1 MRKTPEGN
9 ATSTGRLVSKVP
21 LLAILVSWICT
32 GGPPGVVAA
41 DSIDGRPLDV
51 RTFGARGDGM
61 ADDTVAVHAGVAAA
75 IKSGRTLLFPK
86 GTFLIKAPIH
96 VTAHG
101 LKIVGAGAQHTVL
114 KAGAKMDRLL
124 YLRGTGMVISRL
136 ALDGNKK
143 ATYGIHA
150 FHLNEQDSRLEFL
163 RVRRTRSHG
172 IFLDHSQVFEISNCI
187 AEGNGGDGFYISDCN
202 GTRISCCRSMA
213 NLGRGFC
220 VTRTDL
226 SGGCWL
232 LDCDAELNARE
243 GLVVSDMAGTPVVV
257 ERMWVETNNKP
268 VSLGPHI
275 FDAVRITSRSVMITK
290 CRISTRGTKPVRPKF
305 AIHLASETRIDVEQK
320 TGEFELGET
329 VRGSVSGATGVVSLA
344 QADPLFDEEFPIPA
358 PYRAWLARPK
368 KLMLREVSGVFKPG
382 ETVTGKLSK
391 ADALVRSLAKVSAE
405 NCVISDN
412 WVAREDGRA
421 PVDRVKLDPGCRSN
435 HISRNHRM
443 FGAGMVDVEY
453 TDDPGTVI
461 AGRSVTTSGGP
472 PKVGRWPRGA
482 FRFNRSPSIS
492 ETALLGKDVIQNGSM
507 EQAATRWKDYGTPRL
522 NEKSLEQAHSG
533 RHALKVVG
541 SGGAGVR
548 QYLRQASPG
557 QTYRLSGWVFAAKGA
572 SRLIVNDGKTLKYGT
587 TTSASRWTKVT
598 MSFSVVAGSTP
609 FVGVQSVGGD
619 SQFFLDD
626 VVCRPIEGSSR
637 STRVVLGWV
646 CIAGGNPGTWIPVH
660 VQSE

>member
-1 MRKTPEGN
+1 MSR
-9 ATSTGRLVSKVP
+9 VS
-21 LLAILVSWICT
+21 LLAILASWICAV
-32 GGPPGVVAA
+32 GPPGVAAA
-41 DSIDGRPLDV
+41 DPVDGRPLDV
-51 RTFGARGDGM
+51 RAFGARGDGM

-75 IKSGRTLLFPK
+75 IKSGRTLLFPR

-114 KAGAKMDRLL
+114 KAGAEMDRLL

-187 AEGNGGDGFYISDCN
+187 SEGNGGDGFYISDCN

-232 LDCDAELNARE
+232 IDCDAELNARE

-257 ERMWVETNNKP
+257 ERMWIETNNKP

-275 FDAVRITSRSVMITK
+275 FDAVRIASRSVMITK

-305 AIHLASETRIDVEQK
+305 VIHLASETRIDVEQK

-329 VRGSVSGATGVVSLA
+329 VTGSESGATGVVSLA
-344 QADPLFDEEFPIPA
+344 QADPLFGKEFPIPA

-391 ADALVRSLAKVSAE
+391 AHAQVRSLARVSAE

-435 HISRNHRM
+435 HIGRNHRM
-443 FGAGMVDVEY
+443 FGNGLVDVEY
-453 TDDPGTVI
+453 TDDPGTVV
-461 AGRSVTTSGGP
+461 AGRSVTTSDGP

-507 EQAATRWKDYGTPRL
+507 EQAATPWKNYGTPRL
-522 NEKSLEQAHSG
+522 NEKSLEQAHGG

-557 QTYRLSGWVFAAKGA
+557 QSYRLSGWLFVAKGA

-587 TTSASRWTKVT
+587 TASASRWTRVT